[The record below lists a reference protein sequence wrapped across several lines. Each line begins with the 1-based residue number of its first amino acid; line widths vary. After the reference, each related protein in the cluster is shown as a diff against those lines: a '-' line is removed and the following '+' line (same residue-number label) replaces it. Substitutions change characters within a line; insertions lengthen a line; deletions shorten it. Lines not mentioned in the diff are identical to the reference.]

1 MHCWVSELLYPV
13 NGIVERKDGSGH
25 GLRSHASRAQVIR
38 SNRFMADVATTVA
51 NDIPP
56 HDVSC
61 SEHHIHTI
69 MDDGEFTVIKIK
81 KNLHTASDTR
91 YEHLRDAV
99 VDFLQGE
106 CTIVDLSETLKETEG
121 DE

>member
-1 MHCWVSELLYPV
+1 
-13 NGIVERKDGSGH
+13 
-25 GLRSHASRAQVIR
+25 
-38 SNRFMADVATTVA
+38 
-51 NDIPP
+51 
-56 HDVSC
+56 
-61 SEHHIHTI
+61 

-81 KNLHTASDTR
+81 KNLHTVSDTR